1 MSRFAF
7 RLEIAGLV
15 QGVGF
20 RPFVFNLATKKELCG
35 EVYNDTRGVVIVLLC
50 DKDECDAFVSELKA
64 SLPKL
69 ARIDS
74 LKISKIKCEGYED
87 FKISPSRVNL
97 KTSAILSDFSFCE
110 ECKKEFYEPTN
121 ARFHYP
127 FITCTHCGVRFS
139 IIKALPYDRKNTT
152 MSDFAMC
159 EFCKSEY
166 EDPTN
171 RRFHAQ
177 PISCPSCAIK
187 VSLKMPLNSA
197 LQSLEF
203 KQALNLS
210 SENSSLKFKQS
221 LNSRP
226 EKESLE
232 IQQALN
238 LSPKK
243 EDFALKQA
251 AAKAKF
257 KELAT
262 NQEAFKQA
270 ATLLKEGKI
279 LAIKGVGG
287 FHLCCDALN
296 QEAIAILRKRKHRP
310 AKPLA
315 VLCKDL
321 TQAKSLAHIDEKEEE
336 LLKSIIKPIV
346 LLSAKNDLGQIA
358 FDTDKI
364 GIMLAY
370 TPFQLLLFEYFQSP
384 IIATSANLSGESIIY
399 KEEDLFSKLDGVFD
413 AALTY
418 DRDICSPSD
427 DSIAQVVGDEAM
439 FLRTSR
445 GVSPIYLELDEH
457 FKEANALALGAELKN
472 QFVIAKDKKL
482 IISPYIGDLKSVD
495 TTNRFNTLLSFF
507 QKSYDFEFKDI
518 IADKH
523 PHFAYAKDF
532 KANVK
537 VQHHYAHLCATLFEH
552 KIYSEVLGFAFDG
565 TGYGDDGHIWGG
577 EILRADLSGYERVG
591 HFSEFKLINADIQ
604 GISNLAL
611 SLIWQ
616 WNLEDIARDFLAK
629 FEPLK
634 LKNLAKIHAQ
644 SKLYTSS
651 LGRII
656 DAFGAVIFKKER
668 LDYEAQIGLLMEKHF
683 DESLDYSYEFEL
695 KGDEI
700 CVKNAFS
707 KAFKDD
713 ARHSCTGFL
722 NALASLIIDFAEL
735 FEKKRQ
741 QNLAKKGVLEYNN
754 LPVILCGGV
763 FQNKTLL
770 KILNKKHFKYKTSFK
785 YPPNDSSIALGQ
797 MVHFLYNAKQKID

>member
-1 MSRFAF
+1 MCRFGF
-7 RLEIAGLV
+7 KIEISGLV

-20 RPFVFNLATKKELCG
+20 RPFVFKLATQKSLLG
-35 EVYNDTRGVVIVLLC
+35 EVYNDTKGVVIVLRC
-50 DKDECDAFVSELKA
+50 TQNECDAFVSELKA
-64 SLPKL
+64 NLPSL

-74 LKISKIKCEGYED
+74 LNISQIKCEAYED
-87 FKISPSRVNL
+87 FKISFSRVNL
-97 KTSAILSDFSFCE
+97 KTSPMLSDFSFCKDCE
-110 ECKKEFYEPTN
+110 KEFYEPTN
-121 ARFHYP
+121 PRFHYP

-152 MSDFAMC
+152 MSEFKMC

-166 EDPTN
+166 EDPLN

-187 VSLKMPLNSA
+187 VSLMVSDFSKLDNFENLQGLNKGEGKINS
-197 LQSLEF
+197 SLNGFENSQELEI
-203 KQALNLS
+203 KVS
-210 SENSSLKFKQS
+210 KIKENSSLDNVENS
-221 LNSRP
+221 TNLNSNP
-226 EKESLE
+226 AKNSL
-232 IQQALN
+232 
-238 LSPKK
+238 
-243 EDFALKQA
+243 
-251 AAKAKF
+251 KF

-262 NQEAFKQA
+262 NEEAFKQA
-270 ATLLKEGKI
+270 AMLLKAGKI

-296 QEAIAILRKRKHRP
+296 QEAIEKLRLRKHRP

-321 TQAKSLAHIDEKEEE
+321 NQAKTLAHINEKEAA
-336 LLKSIIKPIV
+336 LLSSKIKPIV
-346 LLSAKNDLGQIA
+346 LLRAKNKLGQIA

-370 TPFQLLLFEYFQSP
+370 TPFQLLLFEYFKNP

-413 AALTY
+413 AVLSY
-418 DRDICSPSD
+418 DREIQNPSD
-427 DSIAQVVGDEAM
+427 DSIAQIIDGETM

-445 GVSPIYLELDEH
+445 GISPVYTGLDEH
-457 FKEANALALGAELKN
+457 FKKANALALGAELKN

-482 IISPYIGDLKSVD
+482 IISPYIGDLKSLD
-495 TTNRFNTLLSFF
+495 TTNRFNDLLEFF
-507 QKSYDFEFKDI
+507 KKSYDCEFKEI

-523 PHFAYAKDF
+523 PQFAYTKAF
-532 KANVK
+532 KPNYK

-552 KIYSEVLGFAFDG
+552 KIYSETLGFVFDG

-577 EILRADLSGYERVG
+577 EILRANLSSYERVG
-591 HFSEFKLINADIQ
+591 HFSEFKLINADIKN
-604 GISNLAL
+604 IKNLAL

-616 WNLEDIARDFLAK
+616 LNLEDEARDFLSK
-629 FEPLK
+629 IEPVR

-656 DAFGAVIFKKER
+656 DAFGAVIFDKER

-683 DESLDYSYEFEL
+683 DEKLVYSYEFEL
-695 KGDEI
+695 KGNEI
-700 CVKNAFS
+700 CVKNAF
-707 KAFKDD
+707 KQAFKDD
-713 ARHSCTGFL
+713 ARHVCTGFL
-722 NALASLIIDFAEL
+722 NALASCIISYTQKDEL
-735 FEKKRQ
+735 QNGKKEV
-741 QNLAKKGVLEYNN
+741 A
-754 LPVILCGGV
+754 LCGGV

-770 KILNKKHFKYKTSFK
+770 KILNKRGFKYKVSLNF
-785 YPPNDSSIALGQ
+785 PPNDSSIALGQ
-797 MVHFLYNAKQKID
+797 MVHFLYKGILK